1 MISIQGS
8 DDSFMLLIES
18 ILMHNLC
25 CWYGKTYCFSDRE
38 QQTFSP
44 KKENINDAD
53 CQGLKYGNG
62 GVSITG
68 EILLQ
73 K

>member
-1 MISIQGS
+1 MQRL
-8 DDSFMLLIES
+8 DDAE
-18 ILMHNLC
+18 
-25 CWYGKTYCFSDRE
+25 DRE

-53 CQGLKYGNG
+53 CQGMKYGKS
-62 GVSITG
+62 GVSASHRRG
-68 EILLQ
+68 CLLQ